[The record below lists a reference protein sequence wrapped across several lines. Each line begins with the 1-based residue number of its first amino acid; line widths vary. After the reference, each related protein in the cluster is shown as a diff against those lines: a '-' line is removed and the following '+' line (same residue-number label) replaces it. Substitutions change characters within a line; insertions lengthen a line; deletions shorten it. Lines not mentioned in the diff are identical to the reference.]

1 MHRITAKITVNV
13 AIDTDELID
22 AVAEDYEC
30 DIDEVTMERI
40 EEYLNNYLPH
50 LKGGD
55 ATGVYEIEGGW
66 GVEGFEQYTYERIE
80 KILQDKQQKQ

>member
-1 MHRITAKITVNV
+1 MKIITAKIIVNV
-13 AIDTDELID
+13 EIDTDELID
-22 AVAEDYEC
+22 AVAKDYEC

-55 ATGVYEIEGGW
+55 AVGVYERGGGW
-66 GVEGFEQYTYERIE
+66 GTEGFEQRTYERIE
-80 KILQDKQQKQ
+80 KILQDKQQK